1 MDKIF
6 EIIKKRS
13 GPGIL
18 IFNMD
23 GKLLYVN
30 NEALDIVPDPQNI
43 PADIIDLCNSIRS
56 NILPSGLTIDHYA
69 VLQNNSGQL
78 YSIKAFLIGGHDN
91 DKYPTHIMILI
102 EKITEKRSIDF
113 EKARTTF
120 QLTKR
125 EVELLRLICD
135 GHTNKEISEK
145 LFISE
150 YTVKDHIK
158 NIMQKMNA
166 NSRNEIIAFL
176 K

>member
-23 GKLLYVN
+23 CKLLYVN
-30 NEALDIVPDPQNI
+30 NEALDVVPDPQNI
-43 PADIIDLCNSIRS
+43 PADIINLCNHIKS
-56 NILPSGLTIDHYA
+56 NIAPSGLTIDHYA
-69 VLQNNSGQL
+69 VLKNNSDQM
-78 YSIKAFLIGGHDN
+78 YSVKAFLIGGHN
-91 DKYPTHIMILI
+91 NNKYPTHIMVLI
-102 EKITEKRSIDF
+102 EKITEKRAIDF
-113 EKARTTF
+113 ERARTTF
-120 QLTKR
+120 KLTKR
-125 EVELLRLICD
+125 EVELLRLICN
-135 GHTNKEISEK
+135 GHTNREISEK

-158 NIMQKMNA
+158 KIMQKMNA
-166 NSRNEIIAFL
+166 NSRNEIMAFL

>member
-23 GKLLYVN
+23 GKLLYAN
-30 NEALDIVPDPQNI
+30 NEALDIVPDPQNM
-43 PADIIDLCNSIRS
+43 PADINALCNLIKS
-56 NILPSGLTIDHYA
+56 NIVSSGLTINHYV
-69 VLQNNSGQL
+69 VLQNNSEQPH
-78 YSIKAFLIGGHDN
+78 SARAFLIGGHDN
-91 DKYPTHIMILI
+91 DKYPTHIMVLI
-102 EKITEKRSIDF
+102 EKITEKRAIDF

-125 EVELLRLICD
+125 EVELLRLICN

-158 NIMQKMNA
+158 HIMQKMNA
-166 NSRNEIIAFL
+166 NSRNEINAFL